1 MKIVL
6 SVLFSALSFLVTSGE
21 LDDNNKHT
29 NINTVCA
36 KAISVGFNELE
47 TKNAELSRD
56 QIYKQYSKVSCVK
69 FGKKYY
75 ILDFLTKFSDRM
87 MAR

>member
-6 SVLFSALSFLVTSGE
+6 SVLFSALSFVANSGE

-36 KAISVGFNELE
+36 KAISVGLNELE
-47 TKNAELSRD
+47 TKNAGLSRD
-56 QIYKQYSKVSCVK
+56 QFYKQNSKVSCVK
-69 FGKKYY
+69 FGKK
-75 ILDFLTKFSDRM
+75 ILHIRFFNETFG
-87 MAR
+87 